1 LGRGRVV
8 ISVDEALE
16 RILAELPVMPAEQVG
31 LTEALGR
38 VLAEDV
44 AARVTQPPLAV
55 SAMDG
60 YAVRAADVARVPADL
75 TVVAEVP
82 AGRYVEREIGPGEAA
97 RIFTGAP
104 LPPGTDAIVI
114 QEDTTRDGD
123 TVTVTEGCE
132 AGHYVRPAG
141 LDFSTGDILLE
152 AGRVLTARDI
162 GLAAAM
168 NVPWLRVRRQPR
180 VAILA
185 TGDEIVL
192 PGEATGPTRIVS
204 SNSFAL
210 DGLIRSCGGIPVSL
224 GIAGDNAESLRRL
237 AAAAHGVDFLVTTG
251 GASVGDHD
259 LVQSVLGESGLEID
273 FWQIAMRPGK
283 PLMFG
288 RFGDV
293 PMLGMPGNPVSSMVC
308 AVLFLRPALIGMLG
322 VARRDRHR
330 DFAVLGSDLDE
341 NDRRQDYLRATLSW
355 TDTGERVATPFPR
368 QDSSMF
374 SRLAMADCLV
384 IRPPHAPA
392 TTAGE
397 RVEIILLGGNLSGI

>member
-16 RILAELPVMPAEQVG
+16 RILAELPVMPAEQVC